1 MTLFS
6 SVQLQHSQIQLRLCE
21 LKRGYRIAGSGR
33 DKSFLNFIG
42 LMVGGDSFGRV
53 ARFQIQIRQ
62 VAKTGRQVP
71 FVTHVSGFRQ
81 GVFDDRLQGRVG
93 ISFFP
98 LPSPLSLISSLL
110 KRQHQ
115 IRRTEF

>member
-1 MTLFS
+1 
-6 SVQLQHSQIQLRLCE
+6 
-21 LKRGYRIAGSGR
+21 
-33 DKSFLNFIG
+33 
-42 LMVGGDSFGRV
+42 
-53 ARFQIQIRQ
+53 
-62 VAKTGRQVP
+62 
-71 FVTHVSGFRQ
+71 VTHVSGFRQ